1 MLNFYRKPWE
11 IENMSHYQA
20 HRHID
25 ALVCW
30 QNSGPL
36 FPKRTHQYHVAG
48 PFYIAC
54 NNDSIF
60 LKVNENHQVEGTE
73 DFSEASEFFILPND
87 DVSSEVTFSITYKQP
102 SSKPT
107 LEPISYYLSA
117 PVGLL
122 GYYPGPL
129 EVEESPEM
137 YDTTFTLQDR
147 RKQGNFVQLSEWTTG
162 EKIFYIRSPG
172 GWFFPDSY
180 LCVKEACKQGGAAYI
195 TACQSS
201 IACSGDTTYLL
212 FRLIHGKN
220 WRGFNSSTG
229 MQFQQEL
236 QYPIA
241 TSSKAQFSHK

>member
-1 MLNFYRKPWE
+1 M
-11 IENMSHYQA
+11 
-20 HRHID
+20 
-25 ALVCW
+25 
-30 QNSGPL
+30 
-36 FPKRTHQYHVAG
+36 
-48 PFYIAC
+48 
-54 NNDSIF
+54 
-60 LKVNENHQVEGTE
+60 
-73 DFSEASEFFILPND
+73 
-87 DVSSEVTFSITYKQP
+87 
-102 SSKPT
+102 
-107 LEPISYYLSA
+107 
-117 PVGLL
+117 GLL

-137 YDTTFTLQDR
+137 YNTTFTLQDR

-201 IACSGDTTYLL
+201 IACSGGTTYLL